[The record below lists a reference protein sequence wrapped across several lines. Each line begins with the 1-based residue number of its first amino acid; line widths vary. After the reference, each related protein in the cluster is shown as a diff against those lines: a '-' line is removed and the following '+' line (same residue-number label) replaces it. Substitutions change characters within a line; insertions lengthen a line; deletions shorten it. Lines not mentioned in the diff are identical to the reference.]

1 VLQCGD
7 PTGTGA
13 GGPTWQYPTDVDGSE
28 VYSRGTVSM
37 ANAGD
42 GYDGSQF
49 FLVWGDSE
57 LPPSYTQVGT
67 VDVGGL
73 AVLDAVGAAGNDGS
87 NGPGDGAPNQPVT
100 IDSMTVG

>member
-13 GGPTWQYPTDVDGSE
+13 GGPTWQYPTDTDGSE

-42 GYDGSQF
+42 GFDGSQF
-49 FLVWGDSE
+49 FLVYGDSQ
-57 LPPSYTQVGT
+57 LPPNYTVMGT
-67 VDVGGL
+67 IDEAGLEVIDAIAAKGVEGG
-73 AVLDAVGAAGNDGS
+73 GE
-87 NGPGDGAPNQPVT
+87 DGAPAEDVT
-100 IDSMTVG
+100 IESLKVAS